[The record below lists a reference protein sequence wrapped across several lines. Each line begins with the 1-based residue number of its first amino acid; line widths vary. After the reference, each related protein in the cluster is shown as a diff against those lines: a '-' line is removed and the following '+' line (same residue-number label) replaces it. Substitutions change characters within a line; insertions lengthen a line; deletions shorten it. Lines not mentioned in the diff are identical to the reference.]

1 MRKNI
6 LFGSIEV
13 IEKNKKTRIE
23 KAVFIEDA
31 NEYKGLAIVKK
42 IDCKIVGQ
50 TNTSKSYTEVKASN
64 EKRNKITG
72 TYE

>member
-13 IEKNKKTRIE
+13 IEKNKKIRIE

-42 IDCKIVGQ
+42 IDCKIVGK

>member
-6 LFGSIEV
+6 LFGEIQV
-13 IEKNKKTRIE
+13 RDKTKLNTIKN
-23 KAVFIEDA
+23 AVFIEG
-31 NEYKGLAIVKK
+31 EWMHKGFTIIQVISSK
-42 IDCKIVGQ
+42 IIGQ
-50 TNTSKSYTEVKASN
+50 TNTSKEYTEVKASN